1 MLSDYMKTILSGM
14 QAWTRG
20 FIDGKVREIG
30 EQIDRSVQE
39 LRRSLASVKQDT
51 NNLDNKVVAL
61 GDELRAQKC
70 VRYDTQELSAAQR
83 SQARA
88 NIEAMSSTSPVLRY
102 TSQTLTDV
110 QKTQARANIG
120 AGTSN
125 FSGAYSALTGKPSAV
140 LYTAQSLAPDQKAQA
155 RVNIGAMS
163 GDIAA
168 VRYDTDQAL
177 TVEAKQRARKNI
189 GATDYTYSIS
199 KIKLDLYRDV
209 VPLANY
215 PNVAQ
220 LDLLKI
226 TGINTY
232 VGCADGDHFIAICGA
247 IVNSSGNQ
255 VAYFDR
261 FNPYSTL
268 GVQISGNIPT
278 AGQWC
283 RFVAADR
290 NHIRLATDDETDAHQ
305 YYVAGVNEANSMVY
319 ILG

>member
-30 EQIDRSVQE
+30 EQNDRSVQG
-39 LRRSLASVKQDT
+39 LKRSLASVKQDT

-110 QKTQARANIG
+110 QKTQARSNIG

-163 GDIAA
+163 GDIAV

-177 TVEAKQRARKNI
+177 TVAAKQQARKNI

-247 IVNSSGNQ
+247 IVNSAGNQ

-268 GVQISGNIPT
+268 CVQISGNIPT
-278 AGQWC
+278 AGKWC

-305 YYVAGVNEANSMVY
+305 YYVAGVNEANGMVY

>member
-1 MLSDYMKTILSGM
+1 M
-14 QAWTRG
+14 QG
-20 FIDGKVREIG
+20 LK
-30 EQIDRSVQE
+30 
-39 LRRSLASVKQDT
+39 RSLASVKQDT

-163 GDIAA
+163 GDIAV

-177 TVEAKQRARKNI
+177 TVAAKQQARKNI

-268 GVQISGNIPT
+268 CVQIAGNIPT

-305 YYVAGVNEANSMVY
+305 YYVAGVNEANGMVY

>member
-1 MLSDYMKTILSGM
+1 MLSDYMKTIMSGM

-163 GDIAA
+163 GDIAV

>member
-163 GDIAA
+163 GDIAV

-226 TGINTY
+226 TGINTS